1 MRLYAWAVLVVGL
14 GLVAGGGGSG
24 ALGQTVPPAAPPL
37 VELKQ
42 NYPNPFNP
50 ATTIPFTLSGD
61 LFANGHRPR
70 VSLKIYNVLAQL
82 VAVPILQGTGEE
94 LSDLE
99 LSCTT
104 GGGSIP
110 CTFSAYWNGN
120 VLNTDR
126 EASSGVY
133 IYQLIV
139 DGRRFTKKMIIM
151 KEAVTGGNGRERAVG
166 VTPTA
171 LFPAHYRLLPFRHL
185 SPARWLPWG
194 QA

>member
-1 MRLYAWAVLVVGL
+1 MAAGAEAAQ
-14 GLVAGGGGSG
+14 GQAGGGAGG
-24 ALGQTVPPAAPPL
+24 AGAQSPAP

-61 LFANGHRPR
+61 LFADGHRPK

-82 VAVPILQGTGEE
+82 VAVPILQGTGEA
-94 LSDLE
+94 LDNLE
-99 LSCTT
+99 LECVTA
-104 GGGSIP
+104 GG
-110 CTFSAYWNGN
+110 CTFNAYWDGK

-126 EASSGVY
+126 EAASGIY

-151 KEAVTGGNGRERAVG
+151 K
-166 VTPTA
+166 
-171 LFPAHYRLLPFRHL
+171 
-185 SPARWLPWG
+185 
-194 QA
+194 